1 MTEPHKRGEMDQFTF
16 QDPRWQ
22 YPGPDKQKPQ
32 KQSTPGSTADM
43 SPEPD
48 HGEKTYRGSD
58 RLFGRKALITG
69 ADSGIGRAVALAFAR
84 EGADIVISY
93 LEEDADAAVT
103 AELVESAGRR
113 AVLARGDVRE
123 EAHCGELVRKTVDEL
138 GGIDILVN
146 NAAYQMS
153 ATGVAGLSTDQMDRV
168 FKTNLYALF
177 WLCREA
183 VPHMPP
189 GSTIVNSTSIQAR
202 EPSPELMDYAATK
215 AAILNATQ
223 GLAGDLIERGIRVNA
238 VAPGPVWTP
247 LIPATMPEEKVAS
260 FGEQTPMGRAAQPAE
275 LAPAYVFLASPES
288 SYITGE
294 ALAVTGGQ
302 FLT

>member
-1 MTEPHKRGEMDQFTF
+1 MDQFTF

-22 YPGPDKQKPQ
+22 YPGPEKQTPQ
-32 KQSTPGSTADM
+32 RQSAPGSTEAM

-58 RLFGRKALITG
+58 RLFGRRALITG
-69 ADSGIGRAVALAFAR
+69 ADSGIGRAVAVAFAR
-84 EGADIVISY
+84 EGADVVISY

-123 EAHCGELVRKTVDEL
+123 ESHCGELVRKTVDEL
-138 GGIDILVN
+138 GGLDILVN

-153 ATGVAGLSTDQMDRV
+153 GAGVAGLSTDQMDRV

-177 WLCREA
+177 WLCRAA
-183 VPHMPP
+183 VPHMPA

-202 EPSPELMDYAATK
+202 DPSPELMDYAATK

-223 GLAGDLIERGIRVNA
+223 SLSGDLIERGIRVNA

-247 LIPATMPEEKVAS
+247 LIPATMPEEKVS
-260 FGEQTPMGRAAQPAE
+260 DFGRQTPMGRAAQPAE

-294 ALAVTGGQ
+294 TLAVTGGK
-302 FLT
+302 FLI

>member
-1 MTEPHKRGEMDQFTF
+1 MDQFTF
-16 QDPRWQ
+16 QDPRTQ
-22 YPGPDKQKPQ
+22 YPTPDAQGPQQ
-32 KQSTPGSTADM
+32 QSAPGSTKGM
-43 SPEPD
+43 RPEPD
-48 HGEKTYRGSD
+48 HGEETYRGTD
-58 RLFGRKALITG
+58 RLRGRKALITG
-69 ADSGIGRAVALAFAR
+69 ADSGIGRAVAIAFAR
-84 EGADIVISY
+84 EGADVVISY
-93 LEEDADAAVT
+93 LQEDADAAATAALVEQAGRKAVMVRGDVRDEAHC
-103 AELVESAGRR
+103 AELVER
-113 AVLARGDVRE
+113 
-123 EAHCGELVRKTVDEL
+123 TVGEL

-153 ATGVAGLSTDQMDRV
+153 GKGVAELSTEQMDRV

-177 WLCREA
+177 WLCRAA

-223 GLAGDLIERGIRVNA
+223 SLSGDLISRGIRVNA

-247 LIPATMPEEKVAS
+247 LIPSTMPEEKVAE
-260 FGEQTPMGRAAQPAE
+260 FGKQTPMGRAAQPAE

-288 SYITGE
+288 GYITGE
-294 ALAVTGGQ
+294 TLAVTGGR

>member
-1 MTEPHKRGEMDQFTF
+1 MDQFTF
-16 QDPRWQ
+16 QDPRTL
-22 YPGPDKQKPQ
+22 YPTPDRQTPQ
-32 KQSTPGSTADM
+32 QQSAPGSTEGM
-43 SPEPD
+43 NPEPD
-48 HGEKTYRGSD
+48 HGEKSYRGSD
-58 RLFGRKALITG
+58 RLLGRKALITG
-69 ADSGIGRAVALAFAR
+69 ADSGIGRAVAIAFAR
-84 EGADIVISY
+84 EGADVVISY
-93 LEEDADAAVT
+93 LEEDADATAT
-103 AELVESAGRR
+103 AELVEAAGRK
-113 AVLARGDVRE
+113 AVLAKGDVRDE
-123 EAHCGELVRKTVDEL
+123 EHCRALVRTAVDEL

-153 ATGVAGLSTDQMDRV
+153 GSGVAELSTDQMDRV

-223 GLAGDLIERGIRVNA
+223 SLSGDLISRGIRVNA

-247 LIPATMPEEKVAS
+247 LIPATMPEEKVAD
-260 FGEQTPMGRAAQPAE
+260 FGVQTPMGRAAQPAE

-294 ALAVTGGQ
+294 TLAVTGGK